1 MLTSQLELLEGFEH
15 RMKLVAAIDSIIN
28 RVNRNMELER
38 LFVPGQLDNVIF
50 SVLVFIMERTLTE
63 DEDCTLESIADFLG
77 LIIPQY
83 LNSEQENKLFEF
95 EKRSEGLSRC
105 STGVLRKLA
114 EYIIK
119 DILQNGGEARY
130 FPVMRYGRG
139 MDQLRI
145 RLIDDKLIDDQ
156 RGYTLNYQLTDQGYD
171 LLFRTKE
178 VEQEISFTIEELKL
192 RELIKRKNYKKAI
205 GQSANLVQMIRQK
218 KNDIRQFVQKVREN
232 IYEVNIEEFERLV
245 AGTYTLLEEEYNI
258 MSEIREMIVLSEE
271 RLRTEENTRGAL
283 DEQMVKARSEI
294 SVIRRNINLT
304 ISEQKE
310 LILERLSLSR
320 IYKETI
326 ADSFAL
332 SRARYYDFEQEILKP
347 LETCGENK
355 LPALWQLFNPFFK
368 PNPDRTLNLLTLF
381 ERQAQLRQEEEAA
394 LSIILEELGED
405 LELSK
410 IKQINDS
417 NFEFVRSLL
426 EFAHRRRESFRF
438 SEYFQDLAGNEQ
450 LARIL
455 AADDLIF
462 KTMLK
467 LYDLQVLDLQKWQAE
482 REDVVANATGELDV
496 SYCLYRLEYTQPD
509 LYGIKKLE
517 ITKPDEQLFEQE
529 IKTQIGEAVFSRQIA
544 LSDFR
549 IEVSLE

>member
-1 MLTSQLELLEGFEH
+1 MAMTKLDFLEGFEQ

-28 RVNRNMELER
+28 RGNRKMEFEK
-38 LFVPGQLDNVIF
+38 LFESGQLDNIIL

-63 DEDCTLESIADFLG
+63 DEDCTMDSIANFVAQ
-77 LIIPQY
+77 IIPAY
-83 LNSEQENKLFEF
+83 SLNLTPE
-95 EKRSEGLSRC
+95 
-105 STGVLRKLA
+105 VIRKLT

-130 FPVMRYGRG
+130 YPVMKYGQG

-156 RGYTLNYQLTDQGYD
+156 RGYVLNYQLTDQGYD

-232 IYEVNIEEFERLV
+232 IYDVNIEEFERLV
-245 AGTYTLLEEEYNI
+245 SSTYTLLEEEYGMMN
-258 MSEIREMIVLSEE
+258 EIREMIVLSEE
-271 RLRTEENTRGAL
+271 RLKEEENTRGAL
-283 DEQMVKARSEI
+283 DEQMTKARSEI
-294 SVIRRNINLT
+294 AVIRRNINLT
-304 ISEQKE
+304 IGEQKE

-332 SRARYYDFEQEILKP
+332 SRARYYDFEQVILKP
-347 LETCGENK
+347 LEKCAEHNISS
-355 LPALWQLFNPFFK
+355 LWQLLNPLFK
-368 PNPDRTLNLLTLF
+368 ANPDRTLNLLTLY
-381 ERQAQLRQEEEAA
+381 ERQARLKQEEEFSQ
-394 LSIILEELGED
+394 SIILEELGED
-405 LELSK
+405 TELSR
-410 IKQINDS
+410 IKQLNDCNL
-417 NFEFVRSLL
+417 NFMRSLL
-426 EFAHRRRESFRF
+426 EFANLRRESFRF
-438 SEYFQDLAGNEQ
+438 SEFFQALQSNEP
-450 LARIL
+450 LFKEL
-455 AADDLIF
+455 TADDLIF

-467 LYDLQVLDLQKWQAE
+467 LYDLQMIDLKKWKAQQ
-482 REDVVANATGELDV
+482 EDVVANATGELDV
-496 SYCLYRLEYTQPD
+496 SYCLYRIEYTQPD
-509 LYGIKKLE
+509 LYGVKKLE
-517 ITKPDEQLFEQE
+517 ILKPDEQLFEQE
-529 IKTQIGEAVFSRQIA
+529 IATQLGEAMFSRRIA
-544 LSDFR
+544 ISDFK